1 MQAEVNA
8 TKRGI
13 RYAPRQ
19 RMTSPSI
26 RWQQTPRDRE
36 ILAALDLCPL
46 EAADILQLSETF
58 TQPFTSLRRV
68 QERLKVLT
76 AARQVCS
83 WRYATTGE
91 SGGASPLY
99 YKLSLDG
106 YRTLHRDERAQPPTK
121 RYLHQISP
129 GRHRHQQKLTQYIVK
144 THVAARRSGLQITDV
159 YAENTH
165 RIETPY
171 GHLYP
176 DRCHSLVMPSAFQA
190 PQRIELDNSTE
201 TIWSTKEQDS
211 IEMKMRKYLHDLA
224 ACNYAYRVQFVVTGA
239 KQRLTNILAAA
250 KKLQPRTDFCPFYVV
265 HLSEYIAADNPF
277 LAPIFASARNN
288 RVGLLRS
295 EAEHFSQDRR
305 NLPSHAAVC

>member
-1 MQAEVNA
+1 M
-8 TKRGI
+8 
-13 RYAPRQ
+13 RYEDFLV
-19 RMTSPSI
+19 MGEHF
-26 RWQQTPRDRE
+26 TP
-36 ILAALDLCPL
+36 
-46 EAADILQLSETF
+46 
-58 TQPFTSLRRV
+58 PFTSLDRV
-68 QERLKVLT
+68 RKTLIRLA

-91 SGGASPLY
+91 SGGASSLY

-106 YRTLHRDERAQPPTK
+106 YRTLHRDDRAQPPTK

-144 THVAARRSGLQITDV
+144 THIAARRSGLQITDV
-159 YAENTH
+159 FAENTY

-239 KQRLTNILAAA
+239 KQRLANILAAA
-250 KKLQPRTDFCPFYVV
+250 KTLQPRVTFCPFYVV
-265 HLSEYIAADNPF
+265 HLDEYLAAGSPF
-277 LAPIFASARNN
+277 LDPIFASARDD
-288 RVGLLRS
+288 RIALLRS
-295 EAEHFSQDRR
+295 KAEHFSQRTR
-305 NLPSHAAVC
+305 PLSSPITVC